1 MLYQR
6 WRGKTWNWIY
16 ETKFEMFLYLCWGWY
31 KIFLVQILWWST
43 PNTSN
48 AQLLCKKQRKEISFQ
63 YCFFNSF
70 VIGNKYIGSF
80 PYYTICITII
90 VGTNYFHIQN
100 WSIFLKENFLFYM
113 YLLLFVAVK
122 SFKKMRRFWRHNE
135 TNEHLIEQKIC
146 YDVIVVPSWPDFRTD
161 DTGLN
166 VTDTVK

>member
-70 VIGNKYIGSF
+70 VIGNKCIGSF

-90 VGTNYFHIQN
+90 VGTHYFYFQT
-100 WSIFLKENFLFYM
+100 WSIFLKENSLFYM
-113 YLLLFVAVK
+113 YLLGRAKTSVMMWKALRNCIYSEDIIYRLSIVLKWNKRISHWTK
-122 SFKKMRRFWRHNE
+122 S
-135 TNEHLIEQKIC
+135 C
-146 YDVIVVPSWPDFRTD
+146 YDEISVIACCP
-161 DTGLN
+161 
-166 VTDTVK
+166 